1 MLTTFKNIFRI
12 PELRQKII
20 FTLSMLLLFRMG
32 THITIPGINPV
43 VVAGIANDPSSEGL
57 LGMVDLF
64 AGGALLKF
72 SIFALGIMPYISSSI
87 VMQLFMVLV
96 PALQKLQKE
105 GEEGRKKIGQYTK
118 YGTVI
123 LCAIQSLA
131 VIQLAKGWSTGTEL
145 EPARYPGLINSS
157 VVPYFYLIGILSI
170 TTGTVLLIWLGEQIT
185 ERGIG
190 NGISLLIFAG
200 IIGRLPESMVQLFST
215 DTMDALNVLILLILF
230 ILLISLTVLL
240 TQGVRKVPLQ
250 YGKQMVGRKM
260 VQAKSQSIPFKVNG
274 ANVMPIIFAS
284 SLILFPQT
292 IIQWLSNS
300 SQEWAGWAVIMDFF
314 NPFSQIWYHAL
325 FYFVIYTALIVFF
338 AYFYTAIQFNPAELA
353 ENLKKYGGFIPGI
366 RPDSHTK
373 EYIEKVLN
381 RITLPGAMFLAGLA
395 LAPYIIIK
403 FLDLSSNS
411 GGGSLVY
418 TFGGTSLLIM
428 VGVALET
435 LKQIE
440 SQLLMRNYEGFM
452 KKSKIKGRS

>member
-1 MLTTFKNIFRI
+1 
-12 PELRQKII
+12 
-20 FTLSMLLLFRMG
+20 
-32 THITIPGINPV
+32 
-43 VVAGIANDPSSEGL
+43 
-57 LGMVDLF
+57 
-64 AGGALLKF
+64 
-72 SIFALGIMPYISSSI
+72 MPYISSSI

-353 ENLKKYGGFIPGI
+353 ENLKNTVGSFQEFV
-366 RPDSHTK
+366 R
-373 EYIEKVLN
+373 VLTQKN
-381 RITLPGAMFLAGLA
+381 
-395 LAPYIIIK
+395 
-403 FLDLSSNS
+403 
-411 GGGSLVY
+411 
-418 TFGGTSLLIM
+418 
-428 VGVALET
+428 T
-435 LKQIE
+435 LK
-440 SQLLMRNYEGFM
+440 
-452 KKSKIKGRS
+452 KC

>member
-1 MLTTFKNIFRI
+1 MISTIVNIFKI
-12 PELRQKII
+12 TELRSKIL
-20 FTLSMLLLFRMG
+20 FTLIMLLLFRMG
-32 THITIPGINPV
+32 THVTIPGVNSLV
-43 VVAGIANDPSSEGL
+43 VSGITSDPTEGF

-87 VMQLFMVLV
+87 IMQLVMVLI
-96 PALQKLQKE
+96 PQLQKLQKE
-105 GEEGRKKIGQYTK
+105 GEEGRKKINQYTK
-118 YGTVI
+118 YGTIV
-123 LCAIQSLA
+123 LCSVQSLA
-131 VIQLAKGWSTGTEL
+131 VIYLAKSWSTGNGIN
-145 EPARYPGLINSS
+145 PARYPGLISPA
-157 VVPYFYLIGILSI
+157 VEAFFIPLGILTI
-170 TTGTVLLIWLGEQIT
+170 TSGTVLLMWMGEQIT

-190 NGISLLIFAG
+190 NGISLIIFAG
-200 IIGRLPESMVQLFST
+200 IIGRMPEAMVQLFTT
-215 DTMDALNVLILLILF
+215 DSADALSILILF
-230 ILLISLTVLL
+230 IIFILLIAFTVVL

-250 YGKQMVGRKM
+250 YGKQMVGRRM

-292 IIQWLSNS
+292 LVQWLSSNGG
-300 SQEWAGWAVIMDFF
+300 QWAGWAIIMDFF
-314 NPFSQIWYHAL
+314 NPFSQIWYRSIVYYIL
-325 FYFVIYTALIVFF
+325 YTGLIIFF

-353 ENLKKYGGFIPGI
+353 ENLKKYGGFVPGI
-366 RPDSHTK
+366 RPGTQTK

-381 RITLPGAMFLAGLA
+381 RITLPGSIFLAGLA
-395 LAPYIIIK
+395 LSPYIIIK
-403 FLDLSSNS
+403 FLNLGSNT
-411 GGGSLVY
+411 GGGALVY

-452 KKSKIKGRS
+452 KKSKIKGRN

>member
-366 RPDSHTK
+366 RPGSHTK